1 MPAIPSCVLSDKND
15 ELIPALRTA
24 HATTDADSMNIHM
37 NRSRK
42 ALNAFLDA
50 VSNLCYNANY
60 MLSRIIVSVAMT
72 AALFT
77 APAGLASRSCI
88 LSSAPVEQACKPDCC
103 ANKTCCAT
111 SSEHKSTPSQPLT
124 KGDSSYKV
132 NAPPVA
138 LPMVPPSPEFG
149 AQQFPAFNARCSA
162 HSPPTL
168 ALICIR
174 LI

>member
-1 MPAIPSCVLSDKND
+1 MAT
-15 ELIPALRTA
+15 AL
-24 HATTDADSMNIHM
+24 
-37 NRSRK
+37 
-42 ALNAFLDA
+42 
-50 VSNLCYNANY
+50 V
-60 MLSRIIVSVAMT
+60 
-72 AALFT
+72 T
-77 APAGLASRSCI
+77 APVSLTARSCI
-88 LSSAPVEQACKPDCC
+88 LSSAPAQQACKPACC

-132 NAPPVA
+132 NATPVA
-138 LPMVPPSPEFG
+138 LPIVPPSPESG
-149 AQQFPAFNARCSA
+149 AQQIPAFNAKCSA